1 MSYRFPQYQRRR
13 SPMVVNSMDFN
24 FLNHGSYSY
33 TKSVPSSGFVDKV
46 QPATIPWNV
55 EPATTIKKPSL
66 VVEVNS
72 ASQWKNYF
80 DGSNDNN
87 KLLVV
92 QFTATWCGPCR
103 HMEPVMAE
111 FAAKY
116 TDVVFIKI
124 DVDKLPVVIYT
135 LVVFLSCDISKHWM
149 TYKVCG
155 LLCSLWLVS
164 LMSR

>member
-1 MSYRFPQYQRRR
+1 
-13 SPMVVNSMDFN
+13 MVVNSMDFN
-24 FLNHGSYSY
+24 FLNHGSYS
-33 TKSVPSSGFVDKV
+33 VPSSGFVDQV
-46 QPATIPWNV
+46 QSATIPWNV

-124 DVDKLPVVIYT
+124 DVDKLPRVAGQFDVQIMPGFT
-135 LVVFLSCDISKHWM
+135 LIRKGKEVDKVGGVKKNELQIKIEKHRM
-149 TYKVCG
+149 
-155 LLCSLWLVS
+155 
-164 LMSR
+164 